1 MNKSNNKNVLF
12 TQLYDEHYNK
22 VMRICLGYVNGNN
35 EIAKDLTQE
44 VFIKIWRHLD
54 NFEAKSKISTW
65 IFRIAINTCLLY
77 LRDSKNIKTPK
88 PSSGSVEDKIV
99 LEARIR
105 KMYECIN
112 KLDSKNK
119 SIILLELE
127 SIPQKEIASI
137 MGMTHEAIRVRILRI
152 KKTLSKLVME

>member
-1 MNKSNNKNVLF
+1 
-12 TQLYDEHYNK
+12 
-22 VMRICLGYVNGNN
+22 MRICLGYVNGNN
-35 EIAKDLTQE
+35 ELAKDLTQE

-54 NFEAKSKISTW
+54 NFEARSKISTW

-77 LRDSKNIKTPK
+77 LRNSKNIKTPK
-88 PSSGSVEDKIV
+88 PYSGSVEDKIV
-99 LEARIR
+99 LEARIQ

-152 KKTLSKLVME
+152 KKTLSKLVLE